1 MTSDLS
7 TTGPDSPES
16 PAGATDAPGA
26 TNAPGAISTAVL
38 NRMYVR
44 ALSVEASFNYERQ
57 QGLGFAYSM
66 IPAVKALYA
75 KEAEQAAALKKHL
88 EFFNTTPYVATAIV
102 GVSTAVEEQLS
113 RDRTLDPATANSV
126 KAALMG
132 PLAGIGDSLY
142 WGTIRLLVTGIGVS
156 LAMAGNILGPIIFFL
171 GFNIP
176 VQVLSYLYL
185 RSGYRFGTK
194 LLARISG
201 SDGMA
206 SLTYG
211 AGIVGLMVIGGLT
224 ASLVSIHVPIEFEV
238 GEGTSSIQTDVLD
251 GIMPGILALGAFW
264 LIYWLLGKGWKT
276 TWLLLAIF
284 GVGLVGAFTGVL
296 GVAS

>member
-1 MTSDLS
+1 MTSD
-7 TTGPDSPES
+7 TTAPGTHLDEVSPE
-16 PAGATDAPGA
+16 APTTQTGRI
-26 TNAPGAISTAVL
+26 TTAVL

-44 ALSVEASFNYERQ
+44 ALSIEASFNYERQ

-66 IPAVKALYA
+66 IPAVRALYE
-75 KEAEQAAALKKHL
+75 KESDQAAALKKHL
-88 EFFNTTPYVATAIV
+88 EFFNTTPYVAGAIV

-113 RDRTLDPATANSV
+113 QDPSLAPSTANSV

-156 LAMAGNILGPIIFFL
+156 LAMAGNILGPIIFLL
-171 GFNIP
+171 GFNLP
-176 VQVLSYLYL
+176 VQLLSYLYL

-194 LLARISG
+194 LLQRISG
-201 SDGMA
+201 SDAMS

-224 ASLVSIHVPIEFEV
+224 ASMVSVYVPLQFEV
-238 GEGTSSIQTDVLD
+238 GEGVSSIQTDVLD
-251 GIMPGILALGAFW
+251 GIMPGILGLGAFW
-264 LIYWLLGKGWKT
+264 LVYWLLGKGWKT
-276 TWLLLAIF
+276 TWVLLAIF
-284 GVGLVGAFTGVL
+284 AVGLLGALTGVL
-296 GVAS
+296 GTAP

>member
-7 TTGPDSPES
+7 PAQRATATPDGPSTGRI
-16 PAGATDAPGA
+16 T
-26 TNAPGAISTAVL
+26 TAVL

-66 IPAVKALYA
+66 IPAVKALYE
-75 KEAEQAAALKKHL
+75 KEADQAAALKKHL
-88 EFFNTTPYVATAIV
+88 EFFNTTPYVASAIV

-113 RDRTLDPATANSV
+113 QDDTLDPATANSV

-156 LAMAGNILGPIIFFL
+156 LAMAGNILGPIIFLL
-171 GFNIP
+171 GFNLP

-201 SDGMA
+201 SDAMQ

-224 ASLVSIHVPIEFEV
+224 ASLVSVYVPIEFAV
-238 GEGTSSIQTDVLD
+238 GEGSSSIQTDVLD
-251 GIMPGILALGAFW
+251 GIMPGILSLGAFW
-264 LIYWLLGKGWKT
+264 LVYWLLGKGWKT

-284 GVGLVGAFTGVL
+284 GVGLLGALTGVL
-296 GVAS
+296 GVAP